1 MTPAD
6 LALIHADTAV
16 FTERADDFARAFY
29 TTLFELAPESRGL
42 FPDDM
47 AAQRVKLTD
56 ELRVLLDAADVLR
69 TGASLAEFTARARDL
84 GRRHRDYGVTAAA
97 YAPVGVALVAA
108 LRDTVTGFDDD
119 HASAWHRLYQVVAD
133 TMREGALDPA
143 G

>member
-6 LALIHADTAV
+6 LALIQSDAAV
-16 FTERADDFARAFY
+16 FTERPDEYARAFY
-29 TTLFELAPESRGL
+29 ATLFELAPESRGL

-47 AAQRVKLTD
+47 AAQRTKLTD

-69 TGASLAEFTARARDL
+69 TGAPLAEFATRARDL

-108 LRDTVTGFDDD
+108 LRETVIGFDDE
-119 HASAWHRLYQVVAD
+119 HAAAWQRLYQVVAD

>member
-6 LALIHADTAV
+6 LALIQADAAV
-16 FTERADDFARAFY
+16 FTERPDEYARAFY
-29 TTLFELAPESRGL
+29 ATLFELAPESRGL

-47 AAQRVKLTD
+47 AAQRAKLTD

-69 TGASLAEFTARARDL
+69 THGSLAEFAARAHDL

-108 LRDTVTGFDDD
+108 LRETVSGFDDE
-119 HASAWHRLYQVVAD
+119 HVAAWQKLYQVVAD

>member
-6 LALIHADTAV
+6 LALIQRDAAV
-16 FTERADDFARAFY
+16 FTDRPDEYARAFY
-29 TTLFELAPESRGL
+29 ATLFELAPESRGL
-42 FPDDM
+42 FPADM
-47 AAQRVKLTD
+47 AAQRTKLTD

-69 TGASLAEFTARARDL
+69 TGGSLAEFAARGRDL
-84 GRRHRDYGVTAAA
+84 GRRHREYGVTAAA

-108 LRDTVTGFDDD
+108 LRETITGFDDE
-119 HASAWHRLYQVVAD
+119 HAAAWQRLYQVVAD